1 MLDEKR
7 VFDRRKLKNLM
18 LDVDVRT
25 YKELAKLSGY
35 CEATIREARTEGKGV
50 PSDTARTIVQA
61 LSREMDKPNGDKP
74 NGDKPNGDKPNG
86 DKPNGDKPNGGRLDG
101 RVVDSGLGQRRRH
114 GHHGQRRRRDHYFS
128 SREAADTASRCGSIH
143 RRQQAAQACSSAHP
157 VMPARRTSSSFPMAA
172 GPGSTRATL
181 TASPPQG
188 PNLPSPS
195 PRRTSDTT
203 GELRPPGPA
212 RRTQEKSSRPIAPDG
227 DTWRFGRLA
236 NARPHE

>member
-1 MLDEKR
+1 MMLDEKR

-86 DKPNGDKPNGGRLDG
+86 DKPNGDKPNGHKP
-101 RVVDSGLGQRRRH
+101 VDDWMDELLIPASDSDEGTVTMDSDEGAITISAAERRR
-114 GHHGQRRRRDHYFS
+114 
-128 SREAADTASRCGSIH
+128 I
-143 RRQQAAQACSSAHP
+143 QQAGAE
-157 VMPARRTSSSFPMAA
+157 V
-172 GPGSTRATL
+172 STAVSKLRKLVRAL
-181 TASPPQG
+181 T
-188 PNLPSPS
+188 
-195 PRRTSDTT
+195 R
-203 GELRPPGPA
+203 
-212 RRTQEKSSRPIAPDG
+212 
-227 DTWRFGRLA
+227 
-236 NARPHE
+236 

>member
-1 MLDEKR
+1 MMLDEKR

-86 DKPNGDKPNGGRLDG
+86 HKP
-101 RVVDSGLGQRRRH
+101 VDDWMDELLIPASDSDEGTVTMDSDEGAITISAAERRR
-114 GHHGQRRRRDHYFS
+114 
-128 SREAADTASRCGSIH
+128 I
-143 RRQQAAQACSSAHP
+143 QQAGAE
-157 VMPARRTSSSFPMAA
+157 V
-172 GPGSTRATL
+172 STAVSKLRKLVRAL
-181 TASPPQG
+181 T
-188 PNLPSPS
+188 
-195 PRRTSDTT
+195 R
-203 GELRPPGPA
+203 
-212 RRTQEKSSRPIAPDG
+212 
-227 DTWRFGRLA
+227 
-236 NARPHE
+236 